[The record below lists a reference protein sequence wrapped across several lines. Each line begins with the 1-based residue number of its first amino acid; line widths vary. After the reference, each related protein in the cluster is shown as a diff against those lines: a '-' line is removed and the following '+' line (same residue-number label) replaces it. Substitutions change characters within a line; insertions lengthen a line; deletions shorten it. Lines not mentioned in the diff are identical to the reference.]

1 MSADPSPAITRFD
14 FTTGALRGSY
24 FTLFA
29 TCLVHRGEHHS
40 ETLPLAGIAALR
52 VAYERDPR
60 KLGWGV
66 SLVIIALLV
75 FAISGPL
82 ASLAAGAA
90 AEMAAAGGQGVAKAL
105 HGLFSFFGA
114 LARLLP
120 LVAFGCA
127 AGGIALAVLGWMG
140 STTLVVD
147 LAGSQR
153 VYPVR
158 GRDPALLDFSEA
170 VAERLVSLK
179 R

>member
-1 MSADPSPAITRFD
+1 MSAEASPAITRFD
-14 FTTGALRGSY
+14 FTSGLLRGTY
-24 FTLFA
+24 FTLYA
-29 TCLVHRGEHHS
+29 SCLVHRGEQHL
-40 ETLPLAGIAALR
+40 ETLPLATIAALR

-66 SLVIIALLV
+66 SLLIIALLV

-82 ASLAAGAA
+82 AELAAGAA
-90 AEMAAAGGQGVAKAL
+90 AEMAGAGGSGVAKAL

-120 LVAFGCA
+120 VVAFACL
-127 AGGIALAVLGWMG
+127 AGGAALGALGWLG
-140 STTLVVD
+140 STTLVLD

-158 GRDPALLDFSEA
+158 GRNAALMDFSEA
-170 VAERLVSLK
+170 VSERLMSLK